1 MGMKRSLA
9 ALLLGLVASTWG
21 TIAVAQTEFKVLD
34 RAVLTIR
41 HPEGNT
47 DERVRQIDERL
58 VTIVEAADDEQLDV
72 TVEGDEQGA
81 QLLIN
86 GRVLLDVT
94 LEDAEANQTDK
105 AIALAEVWGDRL
117 LAVLEQPGVM
127 PELFRTANMP
137 EQLTVAGR
145 QYVMVSESVADRG
158 QFVTD
163 GSRVGNRV
171 IFWADESNT
180 NPLNVRAPNP
190 DDPNLDGSG
199 TDWPMLPDPIPEH
212 VYVLNRYREFIPY
225 RAI

>member
-1 MGMKRSLA
+1 MGIQRSLA
-9 ALLLGLVASTWG
+9 AVLLGLVASTWG
-21 TIAVAQTEFKVLD
+21 AIAVAQTEFKILD

-41 HPEGNT
+41 HPEGIT
-47 DERVRQIDERL
+47 DERVRQMDERL
-58 VTIVEAADDEQLDV
+58 VAIVEAADDEQLDV

-86 GRVLLDVT
+86 DTLLLDVT
-94 LEDAEANQTDK
+94 LEDAEANQTNK

-117 LAVLEQPGVM
+117 VAVLEQPEVVR
-127 PELFRTANMP
+127 ELFRTANMP

-145 QYVMVSESVADRG
+145 RYVMMSEPVADLG

-163 GSRVGNRV
+163 GSRVADRV
-171 IFWADESNT
+171 IFWVDESSSARDRNT
-180 NPLNVRAPNP
+180 SAPDPNP
-190 DDPNLDGSG
+190 ATLPN
-199 TDWPMLPDPIPEH
+199 PVPEQ

>member
-1 MGMKRSLA
+1 MGLKRSLA
-9 ALLLGLVASTWG
+9 ALLLGLVASAWG
-21 TIAVAQTEFKVLD
+21 TIAVAQTEFKVLA

-47 DERVRQIDERL
+47 DERVRQMNERL
-58 VTIVEAADDEQLDV
+58 VAIVEAADDEQLDV

-86 GRVLLDVT
+86 DRLLLNVT

-117 LAVLEQPGVM
+117 VAVLEQPEVVR
-127 PELFRTANMP
+127 ELFRIANMP

-145 QYVMVSESVADRG
+145 QYVMMSEPVADRG

-163 GSRVGNRV
+163 GSRVGDRV
-171 IFWADESNT
+171 IFWVDESSSAWERNT
-180 NPLNVRAPNP
+180 DVPDPDPATLPNP
-190 DDPNLDGSG
+190 
-199 TDWPMLPDPIPEH
+199 TPEQ